1 MKTRICILGLPRSG
15 SQYVASLIR
24 SSTRG
29 MLDLAEPFTNR
40 QSTRVALDDNN
51 QVIKWEEAG
60 EISMEDRVEKLLT
73 TLEAGDKDQPII
85 FRFFPYSDIP
95 NIEQTIQRI
104 KNCNFEFLVLNRN
117 DTIAQVLSY
126 GMALATDVWTVNNEG
141 YTPPTV
147 EIRDFELMVWLYQ
160 SIKNFPNWLDSLG
173 ITYDVVNYET
183 AVSELFN
190 YLGRP
195 VYNVRVTVKKQSDSN
210 IWNYIINKK
219 EVEIFLES
227 LKNETY
233 VY

>member
-40 QSTRVALDDNN
+40 QSTRVSLDANN
-51 QVIKWEEAG
+51 QVTKCEVQTEIYMEE
-60 EISMEDRVEKLLT
+60 RVETLLT
-73 TLEAGDKDQPII
+73 TLEAGDKEQPII
-85 FRFFPYSDIP
+85 FRFFPYDDIP
-95 NIEQTIQRI
+95 NIKEIIQRI
-104 KNCNFEFLVLNRN
+104 KNCNFDFLVLNRD
-117 DTIAQVLSY
+117 DTMAQVLSY
-126 GMALATDVWTVNNEG
+126 GMALSTDIWTVTNKD
-141 YTPPTV
+141 YTPTAV

-160 SIKNFPNWLDSLG
+160 KITTFEEWLDSLD
-173 ITYDVVNYET
+173 ITYDVITYEN
-183 AVSELFN
+183 AVSELLD

-219 EVEIFLES
+219 EVELFLES